1 MLVDDADMEMEMS
14 KDPFLEAGITIPVEL
29 PYKDES
35 QRQDNVI
42 GGLILS
48 YY

>member
-35 QRQDNVI
+35 LAAIRQFE
-42 GGLILS
+42 LK
-48 YY
+48 